1 MLYSPFK
8 TVFTWFG
15 FRYNGGMD
23 SQSSP
28 VVDKSPERIRQMFD
42 AVASRY
48 DFLNH
53 LLSLGIDRSWRSRA
67 ARQLIQHGE
76 GDVLDVCCG
85 TGDLSL
91 ALLKQQR
98 KQNIDRTIYGV
109 DFSPA
114 MLEIAR
120 KKVPQDSALHFS
132 PADALDLP
140 FEENR
145 FALVAVAFGLRNVHD
160 TQRGLAEMLR
170 VCKPGGTVA
179 VLDFSMPTLPIL
191 RHVYQFY
198 FRTVLPRI
206 GQWIGNDRNRAYN
219 YLTESVVQF
228 DRPEQLAK
236 RMKHLGMIDVRMK
249 PMTFGIVT
257 LIWGKNG

>member
-1 MLYSPFK
+1 
-8 TVFTWFG
+8 
-15 FRYNGGMD
+15 MD
-23 SQSSP
+23 SQHSSP
-28 VVDKSPERIRQMFD
+28 VDKSPERIRQMFD
-42 AVASRY
+42 AVAPRY

-53 LLSLGIDRSWRSRA
+53 LLSFGMDRSWRSRT
-67 ARQLIQHGE
+67 ARQLIQSLE

-91 ALLKQQR
+91 AFLKRQQ
-98 KQNIDRTIYGV
+98 KQKIEQTIYGV
-109 DFSPA
+109 DFSPE

-120 KKVPQDSALHFS
+120 KKSQHFSSLHFS

-160 TQRGLAEMLR
+160 TQRGLAEMIR

-179 VLDFSMPTLPIL
+179 VLDFSLPTLPIL
-191 RHVYQFY
+191 RHLYQFY
-198 FRTVLPRI
+198 FRVVLPRL
-206 GQWIGNDRNRAYN
+206 GQWIGKNRDLAYH
-219 YLTESVVQF
+219 YLTESVLQF
-228 DRPEQLAK
+228 DRPEQLTERLK
-236 RMKHLGMIDVRMK
+236 QLGMLDVHIK

-257 LIWGKNG
+257 LVWGQKNERGA